1 MDKAYKN
8 YLDGLTEA
16 ELRER
21 LAELEAE
28 MEELFRIEPE
38 DEDED
43 HEEWEDALDD
53 LRDEQD
59 ELLARLR

>member
-1 MDKAYKN
+1 MNKAYGKYPDN
-8 YLDGLTEA
+8 LTEE

-21 LAELEAE
+21 LAELASE
-28 MEELFRIEPE
+28 MEELYRVEPE
-38 DEDED
+38 SEDED

-59 ELLARLR
+59 ELLARLK